1 MDSERKH
8 HHMSRMPTRE
18 WGSFLQG
25 IDDAPGMNHKLCH
38 NFLVSVKYQ
47 YGALFKNLK
56 EQQGNIFN

>member
-1 MDSERKH
+1 
-8 HHMSRMPTRE
+8 MSRMPTRE

-25 IDDAPGMNHKLCH
+25 TDDAPVMSHKYCH